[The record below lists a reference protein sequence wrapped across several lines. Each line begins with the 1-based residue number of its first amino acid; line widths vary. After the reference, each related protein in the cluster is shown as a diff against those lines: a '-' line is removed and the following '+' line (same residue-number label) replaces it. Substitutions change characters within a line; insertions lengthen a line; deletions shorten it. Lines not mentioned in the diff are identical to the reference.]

1 MVLVLSLTWPYAC
14 ALMAVT
20 ASASSVGKLG
30 LFETRKLFMSELNRD
45 FDG

>member
-1 MVLVLSLTWPYAC
+1 MVLVLSRTWPYAC

-30 LFETRKLFMSELNRD
+30 LIETFMSRLNRA